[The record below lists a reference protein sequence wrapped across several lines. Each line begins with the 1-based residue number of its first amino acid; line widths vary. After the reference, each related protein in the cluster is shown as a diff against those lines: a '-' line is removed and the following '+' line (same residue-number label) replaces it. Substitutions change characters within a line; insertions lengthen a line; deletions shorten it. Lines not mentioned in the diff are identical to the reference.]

1 MVSSGSMVSSIRSR
15 PTCAQ
20 LERFCLRGRNRLD
33 DSEKLLGIGY
43 ISQSFFA
50 IRSGHF
56 QLVTS
61 CNRFISLIFQAF
73 LRYLPVVTSC
83 LIIWLISQHS
93 YHINDGK
100 VPFFLFLIPCG
111 SNTLVFEQLDIIVLQ
126 KSSFHLLSVHNFLA
140 NLNATLQGDCDLILG
155 ENFYCLHQLANGALV
170 PLCNVE

>member
-1 MVSSGSMVSSIRSR
+1 MTEAVQTLKRQRVRMILVNLAYFMVLLLLGVLLFL
-15 PTCAQ
+15 Q
-20 LERFCLRGRNRLD
+20 NDLRGSNRLD

-61 CNRFISLIFQAF
+61 CNRFISLILQAF

-111 SNTLVFEQLDIIVLQ
+111 SNTLVFEQLDIIALCHLNHLVL
-126 KSSFHLLSVHNFLA
+126 S
-140 NLNATLQGDCDLILG
+140 
-155 ENFYCLHQLANGALV
+155 
-170 PLCNVE
+170 